1 MIPKINQDLESSRH
15 QRNMTKTQKRND
27 TYVKEGVIVNSF
39 VKEPLAD
46 EENQAR
52 FTPLDETYD
61 TLIISGS
68 NIDLPKRVYEKEDK
82 KRNPL
87 IPLCAATV
95 GVMALLGGFTAMMK
109 KFSKGKLES
118 SKEYLLPGI
127 TRNHCI
133 NSYTDSNEHN

>member
-27 TYVKEGVIVNSF
+27 TYIKEGVIVNSF

-46 EENQAR
+46 EENQAQ

-68 NIDLPKRVYEKEDK
+68 NIDLPKRGEIHFDGRKICILDH
-82 KRNPL
+82 
-87 IPLCAATV
+87 
-95 GVMALLGGFTAMMK
+95 
-109 KFSKGKLES
+109 
-118 SKEYLLPGI
+118 GI
-127 TRNHCI
+127 KCG
-133 NSYTDSNEHN
+133 